1 MDSYQLSAGKKFAL
15 KVISIILFLCVILVA
30 LDSAI
35 VLILEWF
42 LKLYI
47 YLYSYPWFEWAW
59 KDIEKQHEQDS
70 KWSLL
75 PIKIIMQH
83 VKDVFLHFT

>member
-1 MDSYQLSAGKKFAL
+1 MVPPCHTCGM
-15 KVISIILFLCVILVA
+15 
-30 LDSAI
+30 DSAI

-47 YLYSYPWFEWAW
+47 YHYSYPWFKWAW

-75 PIKIIMQH
+75 PINIITQH